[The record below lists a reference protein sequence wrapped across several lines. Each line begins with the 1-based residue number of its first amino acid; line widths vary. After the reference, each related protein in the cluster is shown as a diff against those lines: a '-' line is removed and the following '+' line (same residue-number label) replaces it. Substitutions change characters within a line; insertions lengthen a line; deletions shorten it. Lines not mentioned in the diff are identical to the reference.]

1 MISQPRT
8 GYARKEADPSGRI
21 GKNMKKQ
28 DRKDRMGLQYKRIL
42 LKLSGE
48 AMAGEKHFGLDYPT
62 VQRIC

>member
-48 AMAGEKHFGLDYPT
+48 AMAG
-62 VQRIC
+62 